1 MLLYVTSAMNQ
12 KKTVLTEEGS
22 KKLQD
27 ELHTL
32 KTVRRREVAEAIQ
45 RAKEQGDLSENAEY
59 VDAKE
64 EQGHVEQRIAEIEAT
79 LKSAKIIHKEENG
92 SHDIV
97 AVGDA
102 VTIRWNG
109 SEKTYSIVGPNEVDP
124 SAGKI
129 SNESPLGRA
138 LIGKRTGERATIR
151 TPGGV
156 KEATVVRVE

>member
-1 MLLYVTSAMNQ
+1 MNQ
-12 KKTVLTEEGS
+12 KRTVLTAEGL

-27 ELHTL
+27 ELHIL

-64 EQGHVEQRIAEIEAT
+64 EQGHVEQRIVELETT
-79 LKSAKIIHKEENG
+79 LKFATIIRKEGTG
-92 SHDIV
+92 SHEV
-97 AVGDA
+97 VGLGDT

-109 SEKTYSIVGPNEVDP
+109 SESIYSIVGPNEVDP
-124 SAGKI
+124 ESGKI

-138 LIGKRTGERATIR
+138 LLGRRTGEQTTIR
-151 TPGGV
+151 TPSGV
-156 KEATVVRVE
+156 KEATIVSVA